1 MNKMIKIA
9 WQTHV
14 IWLLKAIL
22 VVWAINGILLPI
34 LVLFGYNVSDVI
46 SSGYLS
52 KITFLETGIAL
63 LVGGAVAFLGS
74 ASASKTKELINKT
87 QEEWS
92 IDKLKKSEKRANRY
106 FIFAVIMFAQ
116 SILISLLGI

>member
-1 MNKMIKIA
+1 MIKIA
-9 WQTHV
+9 LKMQV

-22 VVWAINGILLPI
+22 VVWAINGILIPI

-92 IDKLKKSEKRANRY
+92 IDKLKESEKRANRY